1 MEEITYEGQVYSF
14 YELITKYSIEVPI
27 IQRDYAQGRKD
38 KKNIRILFLK
48 ALHNSII
55 NDEELMLDFIYGSII
70 ENTFQPLDGQ
80 QRLTTLFLLHWY
92 AALKEST
99 LDIQKKKL
107 LKFTYETRISSRRF
121 CNSLVSHTFNLEPE
135 ISPSSQIVDSSWFY
149 LSWKKDPTID
159 AMLRT
164 IDDLH
169 ALFYDVNDLWQK
181 LTSDALSFIKFYFV
195 NLENI
200 GLSDDLYIKM
210 NARGKLLTSFENFKA
225 TFEKVIIDNNWEEEV
240 DYTEKFEHKID
251 TIWTDFFWKNFKQN
265 NSVDVSLLNLFSTLL
280 MIRQS
285 VFREKGTEERIKIIS
300 ELQLDSNNISS
311 SWYTKDDFQ
320 YLVEILNLLIDKLET
335 INSFEISFPYF
346 RHSVEEGFIKKIT
359 KDNKGSSYSQK
370 VILYAQ
376 LEYFKRTSN
385 YDQSNYL
392 DWMRVIRNIVSRGDI
407 EKSGKRPD
415 IIRSPQTFDGVI
427 FLINELAKGCSDI
440 YQHLSKT
447 DFEINS
453 TFAKEQIEEEK
464 IKALIF
470 VRKPHLR
477 PVLFELEDT
486 DLLRGRISF
495 VLHCINYDGS
505 PENLN
510 EELLNQVK
518 KIILNYFHSDSVL
531 TNDLRRALLA
541 TSVNGDY
548 LFYNYWWSY
557 WNVADCDKRRII
569 DNFREFEYIIHSEFK
584 DYIKELILNLGENTL
599 QEIAQNFIPPND
611 FLNWKLRLIKE
622 PNLLDENPSNY
633 LAIPAGKDYCY
644 LLKSKRPR
652 DLNGCIKI
660 E

>member
-1 MEEITYEGQVYSF
+1 MEETKYKGQVYSF
-14 YELITKYSIEVPI
+14 HELINKYSIEIPI

-38 KKNIRILFLK
+38 KKKIRILFLK
-48 ALHNSII
+48 ALQNSVI
-55 NDEELMLDFIYGSII
+55 NNEELMLDFIYGSII
-70 ENTFQPLDGQ
+70 DNTFQPLDGQ

-92 AALKEST
+92 AALKESE
-99 LDIQKKKL
+99 LDNQKERL
-107 LKFTYETRISSRRF
+107 SKFTYETRISSRRF
-121 CNSLVSHTFNLEPE
+121 CNSLVSHSIELNPDIL
-135 ISPSSQIVDSSWFY
+135 PSSQIVDSSWFY

-164 IDDLH
+164 IDDIH
-169 ALFYDVNDLWQK
+169 DLFYDVNDLWQK
-181 LTSDALSFIKFYFV
+181 LTSDESSYIKFYFV

-210 NARGKLLTSFENFKA
+210 NARGKLLTTFENFKA
-225 TFEKVIIDNNWEEEV
+225 TFEKIIKDNDWEEGV
-240 DYTEKFEHKID
+240 VYLEKFEHKID

-265 NSVDVSLLNLFSTLL
+265 NSVDTSLLNLFSTLL

-320 YLVEILNLLIDKLET
+320 FLVEILNLLIDKFET
-335 INSFEISFPYF
+335 INSIEISFPFF
-346 RHSVEEGFIKKIT
+346 RHSVEEGFLKKIT
-359 KDNKGSSYSQK
+359 RDNKGSSYSQK

-385 YDQSNYL
+385 YDQPKYL

-427 FLINELAKGCSDI
+427 FLLNELADGCSDI
-440 YQHLSKT
+440 YQYLSNPEL
-447 DFEINS
+447 EISS
-453 TFAKEQIEEEK
+453 TFAKDQIEEER
-464 IKALIF
+464 IKASIF
-470 VRKPHLR
+470 TRKPHLR
-477 PVLFELEDT
+477 SYLFELEDT

-495 VLHCINYDGS
+495 VLYCINYDGT
-505 PENLN
+505 PENID

-518 KIILNYFHSDSVL
+518 EIILKYLHSDSVL
-531 TNDLRRALLA
+531 SNDLRRALLA
-541 TSVNGDY
+541 TSVNNEY

-569 DNFREFEYIIHSEFK
+569 DNFREIEYIIHSEFK
-584 DYIKELILNLGENTL
+584 DYIKELILKLRENTL
-599 QEIAQNFIPPND
+599 EEIAQNFIVPED

-622 PNLLDENPSNY
+622 PDLLDENPSNY
-633 LAIPAGKDYCY
+633 IAIPPGKEFCY

-652 DLNGCIKI
+652 DLKGCIKI
-660 E
+660 K

>member
-1 MEEITYEGQVYSF
+1 MKEIKYEGQIYSF

-27 IQRDYAQGRKD
+27 IQRDYAQGRKE
-38 KKNIRILFLK
+38 KKDIRILFLK

-55 NDEELMLDFIYGSII
+55 YNKELMLDFIYGSIV
-70 ENTFQPLDGQ
+70 EKTFQPLDGQ

-99 LDIQKKKL
+99 LDNQKGKL
-107 LKFTYETRISSRRF
+107 IKFTYETRISSRRF
-121 CNSLVSHTFNLEPE
+121 CHSLVSHTIDLKPE
-135 ISPSSQIVDSSWFY
+135 IPPSSQIVDSTWFY

-164 IDDLH
+164 IDDIHL
-169 ALFYDVNDLWQK
+169 LFYHVDDLWQK
-181 LTSDALSFIKFYFV
+181 LTDGTLSFIKFYFV
-195 NLENI
+195 SLENI

-225 TFEKVIIDNNWEEEV
+225 TFEKIIIDNKWEEEL

-251 TIWTDFFWKNFKQN
+251 TVWTDFFWKNFKQN
-265 NSVDVSLLNLFSTLL
+265 NSVDASLLNLFSTLL

-311 SWYTKDDFQ
+311 SWYIKDDFE
-320 YLVEILNLLIDKLET
+320 YLVEILSLLTDKLET

-346 RHSVEEGFIKKIT
+346 RHSVEEGFIKKIIR
-359 KDNKGSSYSQK
+359 DNKGSSYTQK
-370 VILYAQ
+370 VILFAQ

-385 YDQSNYL
+385 YDHSSYL
-392 DWMRVIRNIVSRGDI
+392 DWMRVVRNVVSRGDI

-415 IIRSPQTFDGVI
+415 IIRSPQTFDGII
-427 FLINELAKGCSDI
+427 FLINELSGGCSDI
-440 YQHLSKT
+440 YQYLYKT
-447 DFEINS
+447 DFVISS
-453 TFAKEQIEEEK
+453 TFAKEQIEEERV
-464 IKALIF
+464 KALIF
-470 VRKPHLR
+470 AEKPYLR
-477 PVLFELEDT
+477 PILFDLEDT

-495 VLHCINYDGS
+495 VLHCIDYDGN
-505 PENLN
+505 PENID

-518 KIILNYFHSDSVL
+518 EIVLKYFHSDSVL
-531 TNDLRRALLA
+531 NNDLRRALLA
-541 TSVNGDY
+541 TSINGYY

-569 DNFREFEYIIHSEFK
+569 DNFREIEYIIHSEFK
-584 DYIKELILNLGENTL
+584 DYIKELILNLRENTL
-599 QEIAQNFIPPND
+599 QEIAQNFIPPSD

-633 LAIPAGKDYCY
+633 LAIPAGTNYCY